1 MTEAFLEAMRRLSK
15 ETSNSSDDKERTP
28 APHEKNSEHSI
39 LAAIPVVRKIVR
51 RKMSSRK
58 DIAPDLEQGIVL
70 RLLGWSRKYR
80 EKSSE
85 MTSKEWNAFAA
96 RAAYNEVNRHFSSED
111 ARELVTLEAA
121 GAAEAAALLES
132 SPKIEGESFA
142 EVRSLARLIW
152 RGICQMTLRQRRALL
167 FHSDEIINHLQQF
180 GGISDDELGQAL
192 ELRASEWR
200 KIKNTIPWSDAQI
213 AELFEPHLN
222 NKSAQILSKSIKKAR
237 FEARARLQKLTKK

>member
-1 MTEAFLEAMRRLSK
+1 MTEAFLEALRRLSK
-15 ETSNSSDDKERTP
+15 ETSDPSDDKEKTP
-28 APHEKNSEHSI
+28 APHEKISEHPI
-39 LAAIPVVRKIVR
+39 LAVIPVVRKIVR
-51 RKMSSRK
+51 RKMSSRR
-58 DIAPDLEQGIVL
+58 DLAPDLEQGIAL

-85 MTSKEWNAFAA
+85 MTSQEWNAFAA

-121 GAAEAAALLES
+121 GAAALES
-132 SPKIEGESFA
+132 SQKIEGESFA

-152 RGICQMTLRQRRALL
+152 QDICQMTLRQRRALL

-180 GGISDDELGQAL
+180 GGISDAEFAQAL
-192 ELRASEWR
+192 EFEVNEWN
-200 KIKNTIPWSDAQI
+200 KIKNTIPWSDSQI